1 MGFLSIPQICILPR
15 RCQLFQ
21 PFGYGLFNT
30 PEVALRGSKTAPRA
44 LGLASAMSINATPP
58 ARNAHFQPLKTA
70 RDGSKTFPER
80 TPNPFYA
87 TLLLTSPRML
97 TRSPYQ
103 APRSPPKRPPRAPK
117 RPQEAPKRLP
127 SSISPTCSS
136 DRRMHETGAAV
147 LRRRRSR

>member
-1 MGFLSIPQICILPR
+1 MPKMCILPR
-15 RCQLFQ
+15 RGPFFQ
-21 PFGYGLFNT
+21 PFSYALFDA
-30 PEVALRGSKTAPRA
+30 PEVALRCSKKPPRA
-44 LGLASAMSINATPP
+44 LRLENKKSRNATPP
-58 ARNAHFQPLKTA
+58 TQNAHFQPLKTA

-87 TLLLTSPRML
+87 TLPLTSPRML

-147 LRRRRSR
+147 IRRRRSR